1 MSAPAAMAVDAQT
14 FRAVVK
20 CPPPRVDFEHAVW
33 QLVCSNLTANFK
45 NAVWLFLFV
54 QMMTPN
60 KQGKGV
66 QPGSGIPNN
75 TFFKLTLYQFSSVQF
90 SSVLIR
96 EPGARPRIGMFPALV
111 IIDCSVFF
119 IVSVRTLYHG
129 PLIYIYIYMYSFT
142 TIIITHKYHYC
153 LYIYIYIY
161 NIHTYPVGPSGPG
174 RGLSWGTCWAPEDT
188 NIYM

>member
-1 MSAPAAMAVDAQT
+1 
-14 FRAVVK
+14 
-20 CPPPRVDFEHAVW
+20 
-33 QLVCSNLTANFK
+33 
-45 NAVWLFLFV
+45 
-54 QMMTPN
+54 MTPN

-153 LYIYIYIY
+153 LYIYIYIIY
-161 NIHTYPVGPSGPG
+161 IHILSDLLGLGAACPGAHAEHLKTLTY
-174 RGLSWGTCWAPEDT
+174 TCRH
-188 NIYM
+188 NNVISYH